1 MSSSASHALS
11 EVEVFCAEKDSGFF
25 AALRMTQK
33 KRAPARVA
41 PAPTSGYAKLS
52 LKGAAKKKIRGPSAS
67 LGMTQKKE
75 RGGGGM
81 RGAQSGA
88 NPPGFDFGISAE
100 FFRGPIA

>member
-33 KRAPARVA
+33 KRVPARVA

-52 LKGAAKKKIRGPSAS
+52 QKGEAKKKIRDSS
-67 LGMTQKKE
+67 LRSRMTQKQ
-75 RGGGGM
+75 GHHFYAGC
-81 RGAQSGA
+81 
-88 NPPGFDFGISAE
+88 
-100 FFRGPIA
+100 